1 MDRIN
6 NLLKNVNGNWK
17 IGNINRMIDLARN
30 LESELAKARKLLDET
45 LLVWNHDRSLTGDTH
60 KMISEFLY
68 RPRRGDGR

>member
-17 IGNINRMIDLARN
+17 IGNINRIIDLARN

-68 RPRRGDGR
+68 SPRRDDE